1 MVKLSGIVITIIAAA
16 FLGIKKYFTLRER
29 YNILSQ
35 IKHSALQMEGKLRC
49 MCMPLDE
56 CFTESEGLFSVAA
69 RYIEKGLIPKDAVE
83 KACSENEYL
92 TQADKEVL
100 MRFAKGLGAQ
110 DCDGQIANTLLLAE
124 NIGMQIDDARNDLK
138 TKGTLSIKG
147 SILTA
152 VAVVL
157 LLI

>member
-1 MVKLSGIVITIIAAA
+1 MVKLAGSVITIIAAA
-16 FLGIKKYFTLRER
+16 FLGIKKYFTLKER
-29 YNILSQ
+29 YNILLQ
-35 IKHSALQMEGKLRC
+35 IKYSALQMEGRLRC

-56 CFTESEGLFSVAA
+56 CFKQSEGIFSVAA
-69 RYIEKGLIPKDAVE
+69 HCIEKGLTPKDAVE

-92 TQADKEVL
+92 TQADKEVM

-124 NIGMQIDDARNDLK
+124 NIGMQIDDARYDLK
-138 TKGTLSIKG
+138 TKGALSIKG

-157 LLI
+157 LII